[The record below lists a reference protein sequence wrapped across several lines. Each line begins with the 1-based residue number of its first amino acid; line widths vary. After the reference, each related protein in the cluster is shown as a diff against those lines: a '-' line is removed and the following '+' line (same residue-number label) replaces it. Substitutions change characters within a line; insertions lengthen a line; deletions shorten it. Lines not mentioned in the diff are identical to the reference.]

1 LSRNEI
7 SADPSGSTTMLHGTD
22 SPVTTSVGVP
32 GVPDGSGVLVLV
44 GEVVGVGDDVLA
56 TGVVVP
62 VFGGVV
68 EVLAGFELVHPVSAT
83 ATSKPV
89 TSDRLMPPSSPR
101 EVDRVEPRPR
111 SPTAEA
117 ADLKSAQ
124 CRFESDRGHRHLLAQ
139 SALAV
144 VI

>member
-1 LSRNEI
+1 
-7 SADPSGSTTMLHGTD
+7 
-22 SPVTTSVGVP
+22 VP

-62 VFGGVV
+62 VFGGFVG
-68 EVLAGFELVHPVSAT
+68 VLAGFEPVHDVSAT
-83 ATSKPV
+83 ATSRPV

-124 CRFESDRGHRHLLAQ
+124 CRFESDRGYRASRQ
-139 SALAV
+139 AARGQG
-144 VI
+144 